1 MVRQAQPGQK
11 IILSSNTKIETDSKN
26 PTFFPRIVNKTDIS
40 FSNEELGLLN
50 KGLKYNL
57 EHKHKYWINKLAVEA
72 ENMVTLL
79 PPGEQEYIRYQI
91 AKNIK
96 KTLNKAEPTQWT
108 KFQKGKRRTKNHK
121 SN

>member
-79 PPGEQEYIRYQI
+79 PPGEQEYICYQI

-96 KTLNKAEPTQWT
+96 KN
-108 KFQKGKRRTKNHK
+108 
-121 SN
+121 S